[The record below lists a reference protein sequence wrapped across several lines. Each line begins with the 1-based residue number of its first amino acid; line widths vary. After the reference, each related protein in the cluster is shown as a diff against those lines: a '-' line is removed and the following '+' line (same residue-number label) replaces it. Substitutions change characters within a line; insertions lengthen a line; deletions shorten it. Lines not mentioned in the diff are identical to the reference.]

1 MSLLSNLE
9 TRLNYFGGKKQQ
21 DRMVQDKLRTLKKSL
36 LYSYQAVTIQLEN
49 GEQYRALLN
58 KDKEK
63 MQSIYS
69 ILSVPFEDICLN
81 KEINGKTSEN
91 LSPIN
96 LKTGDVFTCIDT
108 DEKWMLYLIH
118 SQEKA
123 YLRSDIILCNSEI
136 TINNIHYDIHIS
148 GYDAININWLQEKN
162 ITTTAPN
169 YDLILIM
176 KKDENT
182 NNFFKRYKK
191 IFLLDKTWET
201 QVVSRNK
208 DENLLFISLKENYNN
223 PYDQDTQN
231 NQTPIKQ
238 NKIVSFCSQGEKN
251 IKPYSTETYIIKEE
265 YKKENGVFNIIDQ
278 HNVIIIK
285 QQDHEK
291 IVIQVAT
298 GKQSSFVLQYLING
312 TIIFEE
318 QVIIER
324 A

>member
-1 MSLLSNLE
+1 MSLLNNLE
-9 TRLNYFGGKKQQ
+9 TRLNYFGGKRQQ
-21 DRMVQDKLRTLKKSL
+21 DRMVQDKLRSLKKSL

-63 MQSIYS
+63 MQSIYAV
-69 ILSVPFEDICLN
+69 LSVPFEDICLN

-123 YLRSDIILCNSEI
+123 YLRSDILLCNSEI
-136 TINNIHYDIHIS
+136 TINNIHYHIHIS

-169 YDLILIM
+169 YDLILII

-208 DENLLFISLKENYNN
+208 DENLLFISLRENYNN

-231 NQTPIKQ
+231 NQTPTKQ

-265 YKKENGVFNIIDQ
+265 YKKENGIFNIIDQ

-285 QQDHEK
+285 QRDYEK

-298 GKQSSFVLQYLING
+298 GKQSSFVLQYLMND
-312 TIIFEE
+312 TVIFEE